1 MWEKK
6 PPWRSVLSQLDW
18 LLKHFQKI
26 LGLYQPTLWDQNWP
40 CNHHNR
46 GTNSLYCNRDCATR
60 VGCQPAITGIQWP
73 FPCPTLGF
81 PQTANCNSVLVI
93 TMDAVLVGWAAWKT
107 SNPALGAEETQFQ
120 LCYSISPCSAFLC
133 PPTPKNPN
141 GILPP
146 APKLLFQIPRPL
158 LHSCCLHLSLPHIR
172 FEALHHPSP
181 LTPMPPHNPSFPIGK
196 ELTLLFFLFF
206 FFNISPL
213 SRAELRPETIAETHR
228 AIIKNKLSFTYRKSA
243 TSDCFHFV
251 PGQSH
256 KLSYIPRAKIFTV

>member
-18 LLKHFQKI
+18 LLKHFQQI

-60 VGCQPAITGIQWP
+60 VGCQPSITGIQWP
-73 FPCPTLGF
+73 FPCPSPGF

-133 PPTPKNPN
+133 PPTPKNRN

-206 FFNISPL
+206 F
-213 SRAELRPETIAETHR
+213 
-228 AIIKNKLSFTYRKSA
+228 
-243 TSDCFHFV
+243 
-251 PGQSH
+251 
-256 KLSYIPRAKIFTV
+256 